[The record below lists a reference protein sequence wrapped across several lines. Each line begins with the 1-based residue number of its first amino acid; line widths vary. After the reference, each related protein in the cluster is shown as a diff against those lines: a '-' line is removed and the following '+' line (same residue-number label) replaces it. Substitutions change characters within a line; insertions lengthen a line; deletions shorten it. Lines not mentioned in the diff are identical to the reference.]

1 MEWIDRLNR
10 AVEYLEERLED
21 PKLEEAAK
29 IACCSP
35 YHFQRMFSLLAGTP
49 LSEYIRRRK
58 MSRAAA
64 DLQNGDKIMDVAL
77 KYGYSSPTAFNRAF
91 QTVHGL
97 PPSAA
102 KHRGRR

>member
-1 MEWIDRLNR
+1 MEWINRFNR
-10 AVEYLEERLED
+10 AVAYLEEH
-21 PKLEEAAK
+21 LEEPDLREASK

-49 LSEYIRRRK
+49 LSEYVRRRK

-64 DLQNGDKIMDVAL
+64 DLQNGERIVDVAL

-91 QTVHGL
+91 QSVHGCR
-97 PPSAA
+97 PRRQ
-102 KHRGRR
+102 KRRGRS